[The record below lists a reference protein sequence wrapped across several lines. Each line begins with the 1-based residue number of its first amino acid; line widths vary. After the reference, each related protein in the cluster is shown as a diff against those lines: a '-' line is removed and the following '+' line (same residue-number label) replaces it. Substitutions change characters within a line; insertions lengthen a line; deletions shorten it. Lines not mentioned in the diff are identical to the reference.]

1 MILDKYLSRET
12 IINIR
17 IVVLMLLVAVA
28 VYHLTA
34 QDICRDIENTKLTN
48 KDKFGFF
55 YSCVY
60 LNDTELRIIANSQIT
75 PIYYN
80 FSEKFK

>member
-1 MILDKYLSRET
+1 LILDKYLSKET

-28 VYHLTA
+28 VYHTTA

-60 LNDTELRIIANSQIT
+60 LNETEMQIIENSKIQAIN
-75 PIYYN
+75 YN
-80 FSEKFK
+80 LTEKFK